1 MKTKVFELLFIL
13 CKKKWQILPECKCM
27 SKNEMFWRVS
37 IDIFAEYSVT
47 CSILISV
54 KPKMFERQTNKKKK
68 LNIITSFYGGL
79 IGVL

>member
-1 MKTKVFELLFIL
+1 
-13 CKKKWQILPECKCM
+13 M